1 MAVPHDPGTP
11 MIPTLQHAYPYLQ
24 RLGYAAAP
32 PPTLDTLRELQQ
44 RHTAEFPFETL
55 STLLRLPV
63 PLDLPSLERKLL
75 FEGRGGY
82 CFELNRMFLA
92 LLQQLGFEARGLTGR
107 VLMDGTADTV
117 PARTHM
123 LVLVEID
130 GESWITD
137 VGFGGMVPTAPL
149 QLESTEAQSTPHEVY
164 RLESGEG
171 LYTLRARVAGE
182 WRPLYV
188 FDLQRQADI
197 DFVVGNWYVS
207 THPDST
213 FRDQLRVARTGPGW
227 RKTLKGGSFAIHR
240 MGAASERHALADADA
255 VIQVLHREFGLRV
268 PAHPDLHSKIERLL
282 APAVAAA

>member
-1 MAVPHDPGTP
+1 ML
-11 MIPTLQHAYPYLQ
+11 PTLQHAYPYLQ

-32 PPTLDTLRELQQ
+32 PPTLDSLRELQS

-55 STLLRLPV
+55 STLLRMPV

-92 LLQQLGFEARGLTGR
+92 LLQQLGFDARGLTGR
-107 VLMDGTADTV
+107 VLMEGTADAV

-123 LVLVEID
+123 LVLVELD
-130 GESWITD
+130 GQSWITD

-149 QLESTEAQSTPHEVY
+149 RLDSPDAQATPHESY
-164 RLESGEG
+164 RLEQADGQ
-171 LYTLRARVAGE
+171 YTLRARVAGE
-182 WRPLYV
+182 WRPLYL

-197 DFVVGNWYVS
+197 DYVVGNWYVS
-207 THPDST
+207 THPESP

-227 RKTLKGGSFAIHR
+227 RKTLKGGSFALHR
-240 MGAASERHALADADA
+240 MGAASERHALADAEA
-255 VIQVLHREFGLRV
+255 VIQVLRREFGLRV
-268 PAHPDLHSKIERLL
+268 PAQPGLHAAIERLL
-282 APAVAAA
+282 VPVGATA

>member
-1 MAVPHDPGTP
+1 ML
-11 MIPTLQHAYPYLQ
+11 PTLQHAYPYLQ

-32 PPTLDTLRELQQ
+32 PPTLDTLRDLQS

-55 STLLRLPV
+55 STLLRMPV
-63 PLDLPSLERKLL
+63 PLDLPALERKLL

-92 LLQQLGFEARGLTGR
+92 LLQQLGFDARGLTGR
-107 VLMDGTADTV
+107 VLMEGAVDAV

-130 GESWITD
+130 GESWIAD

-149 QLESTEAQSTPHEVY
+149 RLASADAQATPHESY
-164 RLESGEG
+164 RLEQADGQ
-171 LYTLRARVAGE
+171 YTLRARVAGE
-182 WRPLYV
+182 WRPLYA

-197 DFVVGNWYVS
+197 DYVVANWYVS
-207 THPDST
+207 THPDSP

-240 MGAASERHALADADA
+240 MGADSERHALADVDA
-255 VIQVLHREFGLRV
+255 VLRVLRHEFGLRV
-268 PAHPDLHSKIERLL
+268 PAQPGLHAAIERLL
-282 APAVAAA
+282 VPATAMA